1 MISKLLAHGHF
12 IGDDPDPEPDN
23 PNRKD
28 IDRVLQTVADA
39 FQGVNTDEGVQL
51 QIIKTLL
58 TAVSSPHISVHET
71 TLLNSGISFTLFD
84 LTFWNIVFSEVWM
97 KLNCE
102 LSVVKTEYKFVQ
114 FIIYTWLQ
122 SH

>member
-71 TLLNSGISFTLFD
+71 TLLNSGISLKPLGLKTGLD
-84 LTFWNIVFSEVWM
+84 WL
-97 KLNCE
+97 
-102 LSVVKTEYKFVQ
+102 KTEYKFVQ
-114 FIIYTWLQ
+114 FIIFTWLQ

>member
-71 TLLNSGISFTLFD
+71 TLLNSGISFRKKKPVISS
-84 LTFWNIVFSEVWM
+84 NEI
-97 KLNCE
+97 E
-102 LSVVKTEYKFVQ
+102 LIKKTELKFVQ
-114 FIIYTWLQ
+114 FIIFTWLQ
-122 SH
+122 SHW

>member
-71 TLLNSGISFTLFD
+71 TLLNSGISF
-84 LTFWNIVFSEVWM
+84 IS
-97 KLNCE
+97 CG
-102 LSVVKTEYKFVQ
+102 
-114 FIIYTWLQ
+114 
-122 SH
+122 SHCIFKNEIDPIK